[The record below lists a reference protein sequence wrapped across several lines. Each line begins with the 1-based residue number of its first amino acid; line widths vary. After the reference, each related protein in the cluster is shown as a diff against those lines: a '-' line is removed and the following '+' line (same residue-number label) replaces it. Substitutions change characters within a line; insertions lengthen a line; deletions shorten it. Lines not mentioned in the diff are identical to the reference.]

1 MNDLLRRTILSAIK
15 ESETESQRLE
25 FKKRIELRAPAG
37 KAEFIRDSIALLNSD
52 NESPRYPGY
61 LIVGVKKGK
70 VFDIS
75 SENYDGATFREI
87 NRAYITPEPE
97 MHYHEFS
104 VSHRGRVG
112 VIEFVPDP
120 EAIYLA
126 KRDLL
131 SESGEKL
138 MAAGQSWKRTGDQKI
153 SLSGDEILSRIGAI
167 ISRAQIKAVAPLQR
181 RLAELEQVLT
191 QSGPVPEVTRIGYV
205 IEMESSWWKIADELP
220 KLIPYLRDYRATAGP
235 VVVRIMQDLV
245 GRLSGGTPLNPLRS
259 LTGVF
264 RGLLATSSFEDAIAL
279 EGKTLS
285 DGDEWLIRQTVVLIG
300 TMLLDALVRL
310 KRPEIVEVFYYLLT
324 DTCRFA
330 LEHKLIQT
338 LHEVEAAYEE
348 IRVACDKADHAN
360 IKRLSRLFSV
370 EDERKGLE
378 REKREYARLKKL
390 AKSRRTQPQAH
401 RKK

>member
-15 ESETESQRLE
+15 ENKTENQRLE
-25 FKKRIELRAPAG
+25 FKKRIELQAAAG
-37 KAEFIRDSIALLNSD
+37 KAEFVRDSIALANSD

-87 NRAYITPEPE
+87 MRAYITPEPE
-97 MHYHEFS
+97 MHYHELN

-138 MAAGQSWKRTGDQKI
+138 IAAGQSWKRTGDQKL
-153 SLSGDEILSRIGAI
+153 SLSGDEILSRIGTI
-167 ISRAQIKAVAPLQR
+167 ISRAQVKAIAPLHR
-181 RLAELEQVLT
+181 RLSELEQVLT
-191 QSGPVPEVTRIGYV
+191 QSGPVAEVTRVGYV
-205 IEMESSWWKIADELP
+205 IEMEPSWSKIADELP

-235 VVVRIMQDLV
+235 VVIRIMQDLV
-245 GRLSGGTPLNPLRS
+245 GRLSGGTPLNYLRS

-264 RGLLATSSFEDAIAL
+264 RGLLATSSFDDAMAL
-279 EGKTLS
+279 EGKAVS
-285 DGDEWLIRQTVVLIG
+285 DEDEWLIRQTVVLIK
-300 TMLLDALVRL
+300 TLLLDALLRL
-310 KRPEIVEVFYYLLT
+310 KRPEIVEVFYYLLP
-324 DTCRFA
+324 DTFRFA
-330 LEHKLIQT
+330 LEHKLLGI
-338 LHEVEAAYEE
+338 LHEVEVAYDDIRAACE
-348 IRVACDKADHAN
+348 KGNHAN
-360 IKRLSRLFSV
+360 IRRLGGLFSAQG
-370 EDERKGLE
+370 ERKALE
-378 REKREYARLKKL
+378 REKKEYARLEKF
-390 AKSRRTQPQAH
+390 AKSRNTKRQTH